1 MIGGDADAW
10 ARGTGGVVLLRA
22 FYSVLLEFAG
32 LSPVIT
38 ELVQDRVLLLLL
50 EDLFALTNGVIVP
63 F

>member
-1 MIGGDADAW
+1 MPGLDE
-10 ARGTGGVVLLRA
+10 RVVSCSFSA

-50 EDLFALTNGVIVP
+50 EDLFALTNGVSVP